1 MCWPP
6 WADNS
11 AWCKVLITRGRPA
24 SELVLDVLSQIS
36 HVARKRVTVKVTII
50 VGSQRSPSASLRVG
64 RYVAG
69 ELEDQFETDTFLLEL
84 ATSGLGFWDTDFSE
98 KSGPQWEN
106 WAPISDHLK
115 TSDAL
120 ILVFPEWG
128 GMAPPIMKNFMLLA
142 SKDEIGDKPALLV
155 SVSSGMGGSYPIAE
169 LRASAGKNSRVCI
182 IPDHMIVRK
191 VDEVLPDTLACAPE
205 VRDRLRYHLGNM
217 LLYAD
222 ALANVRKSVVYN
234 PRYKFGL

>member
-1 MCWPP
+1 
-6 WADNS
+6 
-11 AWCKVLITRGRPA
+11 
-24 SELVLDVLSQIS
+24 
-36 HVARKRVTVKVTII
+36 VKVVIV
-50 VGSQRSPSASLRVG
+50 VGSQRTPSASLRVG
-64 RYVAG
+64 RHVAR
-69 ELEDQFETDTFLLEL
+69 ELESQFETDTFLLEL
-84 ATSGLGFWDTDFSE
+84 ATSELGFWDTDFSS
-98 KSGPQWEN
+98 KSGRQWQN

-120 ILVFPEWG
+120 VLVFPEWG

-182 IPDHMIVRK
+182 IPDHMIIRK